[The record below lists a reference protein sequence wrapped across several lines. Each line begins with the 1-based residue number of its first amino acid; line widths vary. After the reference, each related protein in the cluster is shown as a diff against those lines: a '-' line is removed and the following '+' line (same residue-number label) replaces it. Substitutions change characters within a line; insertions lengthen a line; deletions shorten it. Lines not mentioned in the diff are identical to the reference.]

1 MENNKLNRLTGQ
13 ARRESYSL
21 NHDYIGTEHL
31 LLALMKTG
39 SIASKALEEAGAN
52 YELLRSIVINNI
64 GKGQAQRP
72 AKEYS
77 DQVRKIFDKA
87 RLYSQKRK
95 KISAG
100 EDDVLLAILNDDDSF
115 TNLMF
120 MLSGLDKKLIRD
132 NLMKLQSKE
141 KEDVSK
147 YKELGEN
154 IEKYAKNLN
163 KLAEDGKIDPVI
175 GRDKEIERLIQ
186 ILMRRTKNNPILI
199 GDPGVG
205 KTAIVEGLA
214 QRIVKEKVP
223 SIMDGKTLVS
233 LDLAAMIAGT
243 KYRGDFEARLKNL
256 FEDLRKRDDVILFID
271 EFHMVL
277 GAGAAEGSMDAA
289 NILKPILAK
298 GDIQIIGATTID
310 EYRKHIEKDQA
321 LTRRMQPVHVEEPSV
336 EDTIQIIK
344 GLRDKYE
351 DHHRV
356 KITDEAI
363 EAAVDLSKR
372 YIQDRYLPDKAID
385 IIDEACSKERIL
397 NYRENKKDKSKQDIL
412 DELIGEKDEAINK
425 QDFEKAAILRDK
437 INKARKDLEKE
448 DDDKNLTLSIG
459 FDRVSK
465 IVSDWSK
472 VPITKLTEDEK
483 EKYRDLDQDLKKE
496 VIGQDEAIDEVS
508 HAIKRARVGL
518 KDPRKPIGSFIFV
531 GPTGVGK
538 TYLAKALAKNLFGE
552 SDNLIRMDMS
562 EYMEKFAVSRLVG
575 SPPGYVG
582 YEEGGQLT
590 EAVRKKPYS
599 VILFDEI
606 EKAHPDI
613 FNLLLQILDDGRL
626 TDGQGRTVDFKNTV
640 IIMTSNVGVSSL
652 NQKAMIGFGTGDEQ
666 KKQDE
671 NNKEILQKAVKDAFA
686 PEFINRLDD
695 IIMFNSLDKDAIRQI
710 TKIMLDKTK
719 ERLKKLG
726 IEINYN
732 KRVIDLL
739 SEGGFSKE
747 YGARPLERH
756 ITKEIDD
763 NLAEEI
769 LANSLSKDMVIN
781 LTVKMGRINFA
792 NRKEK
797 DRPEAEDTSASKI
810 EKEKV
815 SINS

>member
-21 NHDYIGTEHL
+21 SHDYIGTEHL

-39 SIASKALEEAGAN
+39 SIATKALEEAGAN

-64 GKGQAQRP
+64 GKGSAVRP

-77 DQVRKIFDKA
+77 NQVKKILDMA
-87 RLYSQKRK
+87 RNFAQKRK
-95 KISAG
+95 KIGAS
-100 EDDVLLAILNDDDSF
+100 EEDVLLAILNDDDSF

-120 MLSGLDKKLIRD
+120 MLSGLDKKTIRD
-132 NLMKLQSKE
+132 NLIKLQ
-141 KEDVSK
+141 KEDEKTSFK
-147 YKELGEN
+147 SKELGEN
-154 IEKYAKNLN
+154 IEKFAKNLN
-163 KLAEDGKIDPVI
+163 DLARDRRIDPVI

-214 QRIVKEKVP
+214 QRIVIEKVP
-223 SIMDGKTLVS
+223 AIMEDKTIVS
-233 LDLAAMIAGT
+233 LDLASMIAGT
-243 KYRGDFEARLKNL
+243 KYRGDFEGRLKKL
-256 FEDLRKRDDVILFID
+256 FEELEKRKDVILFID

-310 EYRKHIEKDQA
+310 EYRKHVEKDQA
-321 LTRRMQPVHVEEPSV
+321 LTRRMQPVYVEEPST
-336 EDTIQIIK
+336 EDTIEIIK
-344 GLRDKYE
+344 GLKDKYE
-351 DHHRV
+351 AHHKV
-356 KITDEAI
+356 EIKDEAI
-363 EAAVDLSKR
+363 KAAVDLSKR
-372 YIQDRYLPDKAID
+372 YIQDRFLPDKAID
-385 IIDEACSKERIL
+385 VIDEACSKQRIL
-397 NYRENKKDKSKQDIL
+397 NYKNNKDDKSKKDIL
-412 DELIGEKDEAINK
+412 DDLIAQKEEAINN
-425 QDFEKAAILRDK
+425 QDFERAANLRDR
-437 INKARKDLEKE
+437 INETRENLEKE
-448 DDDKNLTLSIG
+448 EENKNLDLAIG
-459 FDRVSK
+459 FDEVAK

-483 EKYRDLDQDLKKE
+483 ERYRDLDVDLKKE
-496 VIGQDEAIDEVS
+496 VIGQDKAIDEVS

-518 KDPRKPIGSFIFV
+518 KDPNKPIGSFIFV

-538 TYLAKALAKNLFGE
+538 TYLAKSLAKNLFGDSE
-552 SDNLIRMDMS
+552 NLIRMDMS

-590 EAVRKKPYS
+590 EAVRKRPYS

-626 TDGQGRTVDFKNTV
+626 TDGQGRTVDFKNTI

-652 NQKAMIGFGTGDEQ
+652 NQKQTIGFGTGDEEEKQ
-666 KKQDE
+666 KED
-671 NNKEILQKAVKDAFA
+671 NKEIIEKAIKDTFA

-695 IIMFNSLDKDAIRQI
+695 IIMFNSLDKEAIKEI
-710 TKIMLDKTK
+710 TRIMLDESK
-719 ERLKKLG
+719 ERLEKLG

-732 KRVIDLL
+732 KRVVDYL

-756 ITKEIDD
+756 ITREIDN

-769 LANSLSKDMVIN
+769 LDNKLSKDMVIN
-781 LTVKMGRINFA
+781 LTVKEGKINFA
-792 NRKEK
+792 NKKEK
-797 DRPEAEDTSASKI
+797 KTEDK
-810 EKEKV
+810 KEKASV
-815 SINS
+815 NS